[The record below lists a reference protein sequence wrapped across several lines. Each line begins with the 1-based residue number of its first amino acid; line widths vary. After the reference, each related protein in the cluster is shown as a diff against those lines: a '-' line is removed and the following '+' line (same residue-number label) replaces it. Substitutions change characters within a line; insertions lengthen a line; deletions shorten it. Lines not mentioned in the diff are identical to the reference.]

1 MPEQGF
7 DPRLR
12 VAFGWSKEDLTR
24 YLISMATSGREPIG
38 SMGDDTPPAVTSLQD
53 RRFYDHFKQS
63 FAQVTNPPIDSIRE
77 RGVMA
82 LFKYLGSENNLLD
95 ENPTFGGAIRIE
107 SPVLSPREVL
117 ELHDRRNQA
126 PYKRIYCHCALDQDL
141 NSRLSRIKSQ
151 SREAVKNGAKI
162 IFLTNENLKQGYL
175 PIPMPLVVSAVHHA
189 LVKNKLRSAVS
200 LICLSGDVVEDHHVA
215 VLIGLGASAV
225 YPFMAYELI
234 REHFHDDTDWHNK
247 MANYRY
253 ALEKGILKIMSKMG
267 ISTISS
273 YHGGM
278 LFHTLGLDKDLIEK
292 YFPSFRS
299 ELGGIGLNHIKQNL
313 MQQHSAAFL
322 EPSPIFSEKGYFRF
336 RKNVYNFC
344 QNFLDFLLN

>member
-1 MPEQGF
+1 M
-7 DPRLR
+7 
-12 VAFGWSKEDLTR
+12 
-24 YLISMATSGREPIG
+24 
-38 SMGDDTPPAVTSLQD
+38 
-53 RRFYDHFKQS
+53 
-63 FAQVTNPPIDSIRE
+63 
-77 RGVMA
+77 
-82 LFKYLGSENNLLD
+82 
-95 ENPTFGGAIRIE
+95 
-107 SPVLSPREVL
+107 
-117 ELHDRRNQA
+117 
-126 PYKRIYCHCALDQDL
+126 

-234 REHFHDDTDWHNK
+234 REHFHDDKDWPNK

-278 LFHTLGLDKDLIEK
+278 LFHTLGLDKDLIGK

-322 EPSPIFSEKGYFRF
+322 ESSPSFSEKGYFRF
-336 RKNVYNFC
+336 RKNGESHGYSLCYDQEGDSYYEYTNLGD
-344 QNFLDFLLN
+344 FLDPNWVYTKDDNWTVCTQDGNISAHFEHSIAITDKGTKILTI